1 MMKLTA
7 GASLPRWLR
16 PLVSLRAGFRS
27 DGAAIIE
34 FAVASAVLV
43 PVLFGIIEMCLAF
56 YSFNFV
62 AEAAREATRY
72 AAVRG
77 STSCLLTPGLADCNL
92 NTSGSLQTYVRG
104 LGLPGANNV
113 TVTASWLT
121 ASATTPTTWTACATA
136 PCNVPGNEV
145 KVFVSYTLPLAIPF
159 ARTRFSFGSTSEMVI
174 SQ

>member
-1 MMKLTA
+1 MMKLTT
-7 GASLPRWLR
+7 GPSVQKWLR
-16 PLVSLRAGFRS
+16 PLASLRAGLRG

-34 FAVASAVLV
+34 FAVAAALLM
-43 PVLFGIIEMCLAF
+43 PVLFGIIEMSLAF

-77 STSCLLTPGLADCNL
+77 STSCQNTPGLGDCNFTTL
-92 NTSGSLQTYVRG
+92 APLQTYVRG

-113 TVTASWLT
+113 TVSVSWLS
-121 ASATTPTTWTACATA
+121 ASNTTPTTWTACGT
-136 PCNVPGNEV
+136 PCNAPGNEV
-145 KVFVSYTLPLAIPF
+145 KVFVRYTLPLAIPY
-159 ARTRFSFGSTSEMVI
+159 AGTRFSFGSTSEMVI

>member
-1 MMKLTA
+1 MITMPA
-7 GASLPRWLR
+7 GPPIPKWLR
-16 PLVSLRAGFRS
+16 PFASLRAVFRS

-34 FAVASAVLV
+34 FAVASAVLM
-43 PVLFGIIEMCLAF
+43 PVLFGIIEMSLAF

-77 STSCLLTPGLADCNL
+77 STSCLNTPGLADCNFT
-92 NTSGSLQTYVRG
+92 TSAPLQTYVRG

-113 TVTASWLT
+113 TVTVSWLS
-121 ASATTPTTWTACATA
+121 ASNTTPTTWTACGTA
-136 PCNVPGNEV
+136 CNAPGNEV
-145 KVFVSYTLPLAIPF
+145 KVFVRYTLPLAIPY
-159 ARTRFSFGSTSEMVI
+159 AGDRFSFGSTSEMVI